1 MLVYNA
7 NIVNEGR
14 IYLGWLQTDGSL
26 ISAMGE
32 GEPSVEL
39 LRQQTDEVVDA
50 KGQYLLPGAID
61 AHVHFREPGLTHKAS
76 IYSESRAAIAGGVT
90 SFMDM
95 PNTKPQTTDKQAWQE
110 KCDIASKDA
119 YANYAFYVG
128 ATNTNLDEL
137 KSLDSTRVCGVKLFM
152 GSSTGNMLVND
163 ALALEQLFREVKMP
177 IAVHCEDEQTIQENI
192 QRYRSEYGEDVP
204 IRMHPLIR
212 SREACLKSTEKA
224 VALALKHHAKL
235 HVLHVTTKEEVELFR
250 TLKDNPHITAETCP
264 HYLYFSDEDY
274 QIYGSRIKCNPAIKT
289 KEDRAALIQALK
301 DGVINTIGTDH
312 APHLLEEKAGTYFK
326 AVSGFPSIQHT
337 LPLMFDIA
345 QQYEISPA
353 VIVQMMSHAPA
364 DIYQIEGRGYL
375 RPGYYADFV
384 LMGSAENCVS
394 RKSLLYKCQWSPLEG
409 KNLKHQVNLTVLNG
423 KIVYKD
429 GKVGDVKA
437 AMPLTFCR

>member
-128 ATNTNLDEL
+128 ATLLFIAKTSRLFKKTYSVTAVNMA
-137 KSLDSTRVCGVKLFM
+137 KMFPFVC
-152 GSSTGNMLVND
+152 
-163 ALALEQLFREVKMP
+163 
-177 IAVHCEDEQTIQENI
+177 
-192 QRYRSEYGEDVP
+192 
-204 IRMHPLIR
+204 
-212 SREACLKSTEKA
+212 
-224 VALALKHHAKL
+224 
-235 HVLHVTTKEEVELFR
+235 
-250 TLKDNPHITAETCP
+250 TL
-264 HYLYFSDEDY
+264 
-274 QIYGSRIKCNPAIKT
+274 
-289 KEDRAALIQALK
+289 
-301 DGVINTIGTDH
+301 
-312 APHLLEEKAGTYFK
+312 
-326 AVSGFPSIQHT
+326 
-337 LPLMFDIA
+337 
-345 QQYEISPA
+345 
-353 VIVQMMSHAPA
+353 
-364 DIYQIEGRGYL
+364 
-375 RPGYYADFV
+375 
-384 LMGSAENCVS
+384 
-394 RKSLLYKCQWSPLEG
+394 
-409 KNLKHQVNLTVLNG
+409 
-423 KIVYKD
+423 
-429 GKVGDVKA
+429 
-437 AMPLTFCR
+437 